1 MTAARRLAGP
11 LVLATVLAVALLV
24 GSGVLDAPHSA
35 AAARAASIERE
46 VRCPSCLDLS
56 VAQSNAPSSVA
67 LRHQIAAE
75 VARGEPTQRILD
87 GIVARYGTDALLVP
101 PAGGLTTVL
110 WAVPVA
116 IAAAAAV
123 AGGSVVLRRRRA
135 T

>member
-11 LVLATVLAVALLV
+11 LVLAAVLAVALLV
-24 GSGVLDAPHSA
+24 GSGVLDAPHS

-67 LRHQIAAE
+67 LRHEIAAE